1 MSYALDFGTS
11 NTVIARWN
19 PISQQPEP
27 VILPGLTESL
37 DSPLIPSLLYVD
49 QAQIPQLTLGQQVI
63 LNELNHGNNQ
73 RVFRNF
79 KRGIGAEI
87 QGFLP
92 KLDGCDLTFEQ
103 IGTWFIEHLYQQLLK
118 LHPDA
123 LKSLVLTVP
132 VDCFAAYRLWL
143 TELCQALNVE
153 QVKLL
158 DEPTAAAL
166 GTGLGD
172 AQTLL
177 VIDFGGGTLDL
188 SLVQQPQTPPESRGF
203 LLKWGQQI
211 LGQKEQPSPSSQIA
225 KVISKAGRTLGGSD
239 IDQWIGAYFQAQDNL
254 PITPW
259 TLRLWER
266 LKIKLSSQAKAEE
279 FYRNPDTGQE
289 HQITLTRP
297 ELEQI
302 LATHDFF
309 SRLDDC
315 LTQVLHQ
322 ARGQGIT
329 TKDIEGVIL
338 IGGTCQM
345 PAIKAWIRSHFPT
358 HKIAAD
364 HPLTAVATGAL
375 YLDQGAGIA
384 DFLYHGYG
392 IRYWDYRR
400 QTHHWHPIIQ
410 PGQSYP
416 MSQPIELI
424 LGASTA
430 DQPGLEL
437 IMGELGQTQERTEIF
452 FEGGQLITRTIKDQ
466 PTVQALNDREGSR
479 TIAQLNPLGQP
490 GTDRLKVLFFVDQH
504 RQLRIS
510 IDDLL
515 TQTRL
520 VDQQLVIT
528 LR

>member
-27 VILPGLTESL
+27 VILPGLSQSL

-49 QAQIPQLTLGQQVI
+49 DAQTPKFTLGQQVI
-63 LNELNHGNNQ
+63 RQALEQSHNQ
-73 RVFRNF
+73 RLFRNF
-79 KRGIGAEI
+79 KRGIGTEI

-92 KLDGCDLTFEQ
+92 KLDGCSLTFEQ
-103 IGTWFIEHLYQQLLK
+103 LGTWFIQHLYQQLLK

-123 LKSLVLTVP
+123 HKSLVLTIP
-132 VDCFAAYRLWL
+132 VDSFGAYRLWL
-143 TELCQALNVE
+143 TEICQALAVE

-172 AQTLL
+172 AETLL
-177 VIDFGGGTLDL
+177 IIDFGGGTLDL
-188 SLVQQPQTPPESRGF
+188 SLVRQPQTSPAARGF

-211 LGQKEQPSPSSQIA
+211 LGAKDQSATPNA

-239 IDQWIGAYFQAQDNL
+239 IDQWLAEYFHVQQHL

-259 TLRLWER
+259 TLQLWER
-266 LKIKLSSQAKAEE
+266 LKINLSSQAEAEE
-279 FYRNPDTGQE
+279 FYYNPESGQE
-289 HQITLTRP
+289 QHVTLTRQ
-297 ELEQI
+297 ELETI
-302 LATHDFF
+302 LETHHFF
-309 SRLDDC
+309 RQLDDC
-315 LTQVLHQ
+315 LAQVLHQ
-322 ARGQGIT
+322 AQVQGIT
-329 TKDIEGVIL
+329 TKDIDGVIL

-345 PAIKAWIRSHFPT
+345 PALKAWIHSHFPS
-358 HKIAAD
+358 HPIAAD

-375 YLDQGAGIA
+375 YLEQGKGIT

-400 QTHHWHPIIQ
+400 QQHNWHPIIQ

-416 MSQPIELI
+416 MSQPIELV
-424 LGASTA
+424 LGASTV

-437 IMGELGQTQERTEIF
+437 IMGELGQAEARTEIF
-452 FEGGQLITRTIKDQ
+452 FEGGQLITRTILGE

-479 TIAQLNPLGQP
+479 AIAQLNPLGQP
-490 GTDRLKVLFFVDQH
+490 GTDRLKVLFFVDEH

-520 VDQQLVIT
+520 VDQQLVVT

>member
-1 MSYALDFGTS
+1 MSYAIDFGTS

-19 PISQQPEP
+19 PIHQQPEP
-27 VILPGLTESL
+27 VILAGLTESL
-37 DSPLIPSLLYVD
+37 ESPLIPSLLYVD
-49 QAQIPQLTLGQQVI
+49 NAEIPELILGQQVI
-63 LNELNHGNNQ
+63 LKERQQNNNQ
-73 RVFRNF
+73 RLFRNF
-79 KRGIGAEI
+79 KRGIGTEI

-92 KLDGCDLTFEQ
+92 QLDGVSLSFEQ
-103 IGTWFIEHLYQQLLK
+103 IGTWFIQRLYEQLLK

-123 LKSLVLTVP
+123 LTSLVLTVP
-132 VDCFAAYRLWL
+132 VDSFAAYRLWL
-143 TELCQALNVE
+143 TDICQSLAVE

-166 GTGLGD
+166 GTGLEN
-172 AQTLL
+172 AETLL
-177 VIDFGGGTLDL
+177 VVDFGGGTLDL
-188 SLVQQPQTPPESRGF
+188 SLVRQPPTPPESRGF

-211 LGQKEQPSPSSQIA
+211 LTAQETTGNQMA

-239 IDQWIGAYFQAQDNL
+239 IDQWLGDYFQDRYDL

-266 LKIKLSSQAKAEE
+266 MKIKLSSQAQSEDL
-279 FYRNPDTGQE
+279 YRHPDTGQE
-289 HQITLTRP
+289 QILTLTRQ
-297 ELEQI
+297 ELEAI
-302 LATHDFF
+302 LEKNNFF
-309 SRLDDC
+309 NRLDDC
-315 LTQVLHQ
+315 LSQVLHQ
-322 ARGQGIT
+322 ARNQGIT

-338 IGGTCQM
+338 IGGICQM
-345 PAIKAWIRSHFPT
+345 PAIKAWIRSHFPAD
-358 HKIAAD
+358 KIAED

-375 YLDQGAGIA
+375 YLDQGGGIK

-400 QTHHWHPIIQ
+400 QTHNWHPIIQ

-416 MSQPIELI
+416 MDQPIELL
-424 LGASTA
+424 LGASTS

-490 GTDRLKVLFFVDQH
+490 GADRVKVLFSVDEH

>member
-1 MSYALDFGTS
+1 MSYAIDFGTS

-27 VILPGLTESL
+27 VTLPGLTAGLE
-37 DSPLIPSLLYVD
+37 SPLIPSLLYVD
-49 QAQIPQLTLGQQVI
+49 NAQVPELILGQQVI
-63 LNELNHGNNQ
+63 LRERQQDNNQ

-79 KRGIGAEI
+79 KRGIGTEI

-92 KLDGCDLTFEQ
+92 QLDGLDLTFEQ
-103 IGTWFIEHLYQQLLK
+103 IGTWFMQHLYHQLLK

-123 LKSLVLTVP
+123 QKSLVLTVP
-132 VDCFAAYRLWL
+132 VDSFAAYRLWL

-172 AQTLL
+172 AETLL

-188 SLVQQPQTPPESRGF
+188 SLVRQPQTPTASRGF

-211 LGQKEQPSPSSQIA
+211 LGQKDQQTNPNSMA

-239 IDQWIGAYFQAQDNL
+239 IDQWLANYFHEQQNL

-266 LKIKLSSQAKAEE
+266 LKIKLSTQAQAEE
-279 FYRNPDTGQE
+279 FYRDPDSSEEQR
-289 HQITLTRP
+289 ITLTRSA
-297 ELEQI
+297 LERI
-302 LATHDFF
+302 LETHNFF
-309 SRLDDC
+309 GRLDDC

-322 ARGQGIT
+322 ARSQGIIA
-329 TKDIEGVIL
+329 KDIEGVIL

-345 PAIKAWIRSHFPT
+345 PAIKAWTREHFPT
-358 HKIAAD
+358 HKVAED

-375 YLDQGAGIA
+375 HLDQGAGIA

-400 QTHHWHPIIQ
+400 QTHNWHPIIQ

-416 MSQPIELI
+416 MNQPIELI
-424 LGASTA
+424 LGASTP

-437 IMGELGQTQERTEIF
+437 IMGELGQPQERTEIF
-452 FEGGQLITRTIKDQ
+452 FEGGQLITRTIKGES
-466 PTVQALNDREGSR
+466 TVQALNDREGSR
-479 TIAQLNPLGQP
+479 SIAQLNPLGQP
-490 GTDRLKVLFFVDQH
+490 GSDRVKVLFFVDQD